1 MHQEEGTSQDK
12 VFHLPQNVQSNI
24 SNVRVRLQILVWR
37 AADKTAPPE
46 FTVNQLLSSFSWKME
61 EDILVPSHGCVYIAP
76 KSLLQLVACGYASQ
90 LLLVRDQ
97 VVVVGL
103 VGYHVPHT
111 VGVKVM
117 NSVLTAIPLPNRIH
131 MAETDEE
138 NEDAH
143 EVAD

>member
-1 MHQEEGTSQDK
+1 MDTLIDQD
-12 VFHLPQNVQSNI
+12 V
-24 SNVRVRLQILVWR
+24 VWR

-61 EDILVPSHGCVYIAP
+61 EDILVPNHGCADIAP

-90 LLLVRDQ
+90 HHLVHDQ
-97 VVVVGL
+97 VVVVRLSCTTYCWCKGDEQCAN
-103 VGYHVPHT
+103 YNT
-111 VGVKVM
+111 ISQQ
-117 NSVLTAIPLPNRIH
+117 NTS